1 VITVITK
8 NFFKN
13 LINLFYIF
21 RRKIRKNF
29 SYTFVGVFK
38 SYQEAF
44 LASNNPIKY
53 VNKNYQVKKGFLD
66 LETAEVSGG
75 YAIFP
80 LFCAIVLNSEDN
92 EKEYEFLEIGGG
104 DNPAFLYILKSTN
117 KKIKCQ
123 ILEEENFK
131 IEIPNKYKN
140 YTFYKN
146 KIEDINFKNLSS
158 VIFSNSIQ
166 YMENYMDILN
176 KIFENKIKYVF
187 IVETFFTNKN
197 EHIYSLQK
205 NMKNTTFPYTFF
217 SLNKLND
224 IFEKNSY
231 KQIYITKR
239 NMNKYNHNKLEGKEF
254 FYRDIIYKLI

>member
-1 VITVITK
+1 VITK
-8 NFFKN
+8 NFFSS
-13 LINLFYIF
+13 LIKLISIF
-21 RRKIRKNF
+21 KLKIKKKI
-29 SYTFVGVFK
+29 SPTFVGVFK
-38 SYQEAF
+38 TYQEAF

-53 VNKNYQVKKGFLD
+53 VNKNHQVKKGFLD
-66 LETAEVSGG
+66 LETTEVSARC
-75 YAIFP
+75 AIFP
-80 LFCAIVLNSEDN
+80 LFCAIVLNNEDN

-123 ILEEENFK
+123 ILEEENFE
-131 IEIPNKYKN
+131 IEIPNEYKN

-158 VIFSNSIQ
+158 AVFSCSIQ
-166 YMENYMDILN
+166 YMENYIDILN

-197 EHIYSLQK
+197 ENIYTLQK
-205 NMKNTTFPYTFF
+205 NVKNTTFPNTFF
-217 SLNKLND
+217 SLNKLNE

-239 NMNKYNHNKLEGKEF
+239 NINKYSHNKLEGKEF
-254 FYRDIIYKLI
+254 FFRDIIYKLI